1 MDKLI
6 IGIDLCDAYTQA
18 AVAGRDETWVIPTVI
33 CRKKRT
39 AGGMWARRRINI
51 H

>member
-33 CRKKRT
+33 CRKN
-39 AGGMWARRRINI
+39 RRRVVRGRGSV
-51 H
+51 

>member
-18 AVAGRDETWVIPTVI
+18 AVAGRDETWVIPTGHLPEKNGRRVV
-33 CRKKRT
+33 CGR
-39 AGGMWARRRINI
+39 GGV
-51 H
+51 

>member
-33 CRKKRT
+33 CRKKN
-39 AGGMWARRRINI
+39 RRRVVRGRGSV
-51 H
+51 